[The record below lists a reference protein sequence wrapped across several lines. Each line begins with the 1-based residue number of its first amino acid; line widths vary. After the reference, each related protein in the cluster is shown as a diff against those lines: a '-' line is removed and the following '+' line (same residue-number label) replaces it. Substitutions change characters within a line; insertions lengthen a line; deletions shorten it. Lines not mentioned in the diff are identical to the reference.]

1 MRSPLSLTF
10 VGLLLVASPL
20 SAETVTVQPG
30 QSLQKAADRLQA
42 GDTLLLAEGTYH
54 QSFKLTRSGTA
65 GKPITIRAKAPGKV
79 IITGAMKTTPKFE
92 RVDGAIYKPVP
103 ASIKAT
109 MEAPKLEKVEGAVYK
124 TKWIPARKWSGSGTR
139 QAWVIADGR
148 NLYNYT
154 SMEEMRTCRRKGRD
168 TTPLEGFFYKDEE
181 MYIRLLGGAD
191 PNKANVAISRP
202 GTTILV
208 DIKGRE
214 HIVLEGL
221 RFHAAPDVAVRVGV
235 RLHPHTVCKHIV
247 IRDCYFFG
255 FHKAIVGQ
263 NVRVDRPGGAVE
275 FGPSNVTIEYCQFSN
290 YPTYDWLHYSMHL
303 EQPAWRAM
311 YHSTLGGNAI
321 LPGGNVSAWKIRHC
335 YIHDT
340 YDGIGVA
347 CTGEKGRDD
356 PASQHEYAYN
366 LLHRC
371 ADDNIEFDSIEYA
384 GVRAHHNVIL
394 EGQCLLGLS
403 PVQRGGVTIEHNIVY
418 ASPEY
423 GIPWSVIFKF
433 STPSASA
440 FWRGGFHP
448 LTGMTIRN
456 NTLINAKSG
465 VSWGTTSRHGPY
477 FKDNTVAHNIVYA
490 RDWEFCSGLPWNE
503 GLAIEKNN
511 LCVGPAI
518 VAGKNKHA
526 PPGVLCSRSKEPF
539 VKQDTYFCDV
549 MPPSLPG
556 LVDKGEIGEEIEIG
570 RVDFA
575 VSEDYVRAAIKEC
588 GFAEVEYK
596 DVYKNLG
603 AIPPGTRWEF
613 PRPGPRW
620 AVGESALFRP
630 PLPPSLDP
638 WWVGFSDTPSDAQT
652 VKIRPWRGT
661 FYKKFEKSGDG
672 SDPVK

>member
-1 MRSPLSLTF
+1 MKSPLSLTI
-10 VGLLLVASPL
+10 VSLLLAANAL
-20 SAETVTVQPG
+20 SAETVTVKPG
-30 QSLQKAADRLQA
+30 QSLQEAADRLQP

-54 QSFKLTRSGTA
+54 QSFKLTKSGTA
-65 GKPITIRAKAPGKV
+65 DKPITIKAKAPGKV

-92 RVDGAIYKPVP
+92 RVEGAIHKPVP

-168 TTPLEGFFYKDEE
+168 TTPLEGFFYKDGE

-191 PNKANVAISRP
+191 PNKASVAISRP

-275 FGPSNVTIEYCQFSN
+275 FGPSNVTIEHCQFSN

-347 CTGEKGRDD
+347 STGVKD
-356 PASQHEYAYN
+356 PKLDHEYAYN

-384 GVRAHHNVIL
+384 GVRVHHNVIL

-403 PVQRGGVTIEHNIVY
+403 PVQKGGVTIEHNIVY
-418 ASPEY
+418 ASGEY

-433 STPSASA
+433 STPGGSAW
-440 FWRGGFHP
+440 WRGGFHP
-448 LTGMTIRN
+448 LSGITIRN

-465 VSWGTTSRHGPY
+465 VSWGTSSRHGKY
-477 FKDNTVAHNIVYA
+477 FKDDNIVANNIIYA
-490 RDWEFCSGLPWNE
+490 RDWKFCSGLPWKE
-503 GLAIEKNN
+503 GLEIKKSN
-511 LCVGPAI
+511 LCVGPLI
-518 VAGKNKHA
+518 EAGKNV
-526 PPGVLCSRSKEPF
+526 PPGVLCTRSKEPF
-539 VKQDTYFCDV
+539 VKADTYFRDV
-549 MPPSLPG
+549 MPPSIPG
-556 LVDKGEIGEEIEIG
+556 LVGDDEIGPEKEIN
-570 RVDFA
+570 RVNFS
-575 VSEDYVRAAIKEC
+575 VSEEYVRAVIKEC
-588 GFAEVEYK
+588 GFDAAEYK

-603 AIPPGTRWEF
+603 AIPPGTKWKF

-620 AVGESALFRP
+620 AVGKLALFRP

-638 WWVGFSDTPSDAQT
+638 WWVGFADKPSDART
-652 VKIRPWRGT
+652 VKIRPWRGK
-661 FYKKFEKSGDG
+661 FYKKFQNSGDG
-672 SDPVK
+672 SDPK